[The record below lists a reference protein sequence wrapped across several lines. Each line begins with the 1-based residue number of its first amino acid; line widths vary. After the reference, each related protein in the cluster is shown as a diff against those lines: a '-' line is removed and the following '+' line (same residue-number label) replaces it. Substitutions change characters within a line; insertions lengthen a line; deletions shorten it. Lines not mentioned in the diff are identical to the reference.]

1 MKKIR
6 NPQELP
12 GKTVERLSQYR
23 RILFNSMAEGTNNI
37 YSHELAGMM
46 NLTPVQVR
54 RDLMLIGYSGSQSK
68 GYVIK
73 DLVALIGRI
82 IDSEQGQKIAIVGMG
97 NLGRAITSYFSGK
110 REKLHIVAAF
120 DNDLQKTDRVIAGV
134 PCHHITKFGE
144 VIGKEG
150 ISIAVL
156 TVAPE
161 ATHEVARLLLESG
174 IRGILN
180 YTSVPLTVPDQ
191 VYLEE
196 YDIVTS
202 LEKLAFLVKQRIE
215 PGNTQAS

>member
-1 MKKIR
+1 MKKITYD
-6 NPQELP
+6 LP

-23 RILFNSMAEGTNNI
+23 RILFNSIAAGKANV
-37 YSHELAGMM
+37 YSHELAQMM

-73 DLVALIGRI
+73 DLVALIGKI
-82 IDSEQGQKIAIVGMG
+82 IDSDEGQRVAVVGMG

-110 REKLHIVAAF
+110 REKLFIVAAF
-120 DNDLQKTDRVIAGV
+120 DNDLQKTDRIIAGV
-134 PCHHITKFGE
+134 PCHHINKLKE
-144 VIGKEG
+144 VVQAER

-161 ATHEVARLLLESG
+161 ATYEVAKLLIESG
-174 IRGILN
+174 IKGILN
-180 YTSVPLTVPDQ
+180 YTSVPLSLPDH

-202 LEKLAFLVKQRIE
+202 LEKLAFLVKK
-215 PGNTQAS
+215 